1 MAEKI
6 KISQA
11 VIVEGKYDKIKLS
24 NIIDAF
30 IIETNGFAIF
40 RDKQRLAFIKKLAD
54 ERGIVILTDSDHA
67 GFMIRNYLKKS
78 IDKNKII
85 NAYIPDV
92 FGKEKRKDK
101 PSKEGKIGV
110 EGISKEILLDAFHRA
125 GVLCEMSENANP
137 VTNYDLFEAGLSG
150 RENSKQIKKK
160 FLKELNLPEFLSSNS
175 LLSCIN
181 TMMSKEEFYAT
192 VEKISSAQE

>member
-24 NIIDAF
+24 NIVDAF

-40 RDKQRLAFIKKLAD
+40 KDKKRLNFIKKLAD

-67 GFMIRNYLKKS
+67 GFMIRNYIKKG

-92 FGKEKRKDK
+92 FGKEKRKEQ

-110 EGISKEILLDAFHRA
+110 EGISKEILLDVFSRA
-125 GVLCEMSENANP
+125 GVLCEKSEITDP
-137 VTNYDLFEAGLSG
+137 VTNYDLFNAGLSG
-150 RENSKQIKKK
+150 RENSKTIKKK
-160 FLKELNLPEFLSSNS
+160 FLKEFNLPEFLSANS

-181 TMMSKEEFYAT
+181 TMMSKEEFYSA
-192 VEKISSAQE
+192 VNKINSKCK